1 MSKPTPN
8 PSQTKTCDVCLET
21 KPLNKFYKAHD
32 SCRMCTMAPAL
43 AITFADRAE
52 AHKQEKEVKRLMK
65 SELKKIARERIQTKK
80 KKRRK
85 AAIEKLMPLE
95 PVVQIEVDAAT
106 KELAQ
111 RELSRRKLIEF
122 IQEFHPRYKAG
133 WVHHDICKRL
143 EQFAKDVDAGK
154 SPRLMILMPPR
165 HGKSQIASKLYP
177 AWHLGHYT
185 HHEIIACSYN
195 ISLALEFS
203 REVRGVVR
211 SDRYHLL
218 FPQANIDPD
227 FQGAE
232 AWKLLSKTGV
242 GAGGY
247 VAAGI
252 GGPINGKGA
261 HVLIIDDPIKNAE
274 EADSPEHRNKIDDWY
289 KSTAYT
295 RLAPGGGVLII
306 QTWWHDD
313 DLAGRRMAEM
323 KANLESDQF
332 EIVKYPA
339 IAEEDEE
346 FRLRG
351 DPLHKERYDLP
362 ALEKIKKT
370 LGGDT
375 GRFWAALYQQN
386 PIPADGAFFTK
397 EMFVIRTERV
407 NHTPLHVYQAWD
419 FAIGEKR
426 YNDWTVGITVA
437 VDYSDNVHI
446 LDVQRFRT
454 KHSDQIADAMITMYK
469 KWGNVRVLAVED
481 GQIWRGFKPLL
492 MKKMSEGGVYP
503 TLMEHK
509 ALTDKQVR
517 AQPLQGRMQ
526 ARRVS
531 FPREAPWVAELT
543 REFLRFPAGMHD
555 DQVDAAAW
563 AIQTL
568 IGQAPPS
575 APKPPKNQIEKTT
588 AEKIRELSGSGDGG
602 SMSA

>member
-1 MSKPTPN
+1 MATN
-8 PSQTKTCDVCLET
+8 LHKTCPECGQEKHLRY
-21 KPLNKFYKAHD
+21 FYKKHD
-32 SCRMCTMAPAL
+32 TCRACSMAPAL
-43 AITFADRAE
+43 AIPVSDKIE
-52 AHKQEKEVKRLMK
+52 AHRQEKEVKVLMRAQ
-65 SELKKIARERIQTKK
+65 LKKIAKDRL
-80 KKRRK
+80 KKRKIVKREK
-85 AAIEKLMPLE
+85 AKEALFPAVQTE
-95 PVVQIEVDAAT
+95 QIEVDAAT
-106 KELAQ
+106 QELAQ
-111 RELSRRKLIEF
+111 REYSRRKLIEF

-143 EQFAKDVDAGK
+143 EKFTKDVEAGK

-165 HGKSQIASKLYP
+165 HGKSQIASKLFP
-177 AWHLGHYT
+177 AWHLGHYP

-211 SDRYHLL
+211 SDRYGVL
-218 FPQANIDPD
+218 FPRAQIDPD

-247 VAAGI
+247 IAAGI

-313 DLAGRRMAEM
+313 DLAGRRMAVM
-323 KANLESDQF
+323 KDPEEDQF

-346 FRLRG
+346 YRAKG
-351 DPLHKERYDLP
+351 DPLHAERYDLH
-362 ALEKIKKT
+362 ALQKIKNT

-397 EMFVIRTERV
+397 EMFQLRNDRV
-407 NHTPLHVYQAWD
+407 DVTNMHVYQAWD

-437 VDYSDNVHI
+437 VDYDDFIHV
-446 LDVQRFRT
+446 LEVVRFRT
-454 KHSDQIADAMITMYK
+454 KHSDQIADAILNMYERYPSVK
-469 KWGNVRVLAVED
+469 ILGVED

-492 MKKMSEGGVYP
+492 VKKMIDRKVYP
-503 TLMEHK
+503 TFVEHK

-526 ARRVS
+526 AKRIT
-531 FPREAPWVAELT
+531 FPKDGGWMGLLMTEL
-543 REFLRFPAGMHD
+543 LRFPAGMHD
-555 DQVDAAAW
+555 DQVDAFAW
-563 AIQTL
+563 VVQTL
-568 IGQAPPS
+568 IGQSPP
-575 APKPPKNQIEKTT
+575 ARPRPPKSQSEKTV
-588 AEKIRELSGSGDGG
+588 AQKLREMAGKSGGG
-602 SMSA
+602 GAMSA